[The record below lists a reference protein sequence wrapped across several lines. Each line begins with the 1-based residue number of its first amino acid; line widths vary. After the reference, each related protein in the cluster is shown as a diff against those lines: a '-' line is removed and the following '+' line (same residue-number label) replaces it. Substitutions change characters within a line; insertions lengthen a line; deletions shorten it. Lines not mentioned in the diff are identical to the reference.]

1 MNQEQLDE
9 LIALEKKASKAP
21 WKRLGEVSVMGR
33 RKGIFETTPKNRK
46 AAEDIDFVV
55 ALRNA
60 FPDIVETLR
69 STLKIGESNGS
80 QGNSKISQ
88 ED

>member
-1 MNQEQLDE
+1 MTEQELNE

-21 WKRLGEVSVMGR
+21 WARLGAVSVVGR

-46 AAEDIDFVV
+46 AQQDIDFVV

-60 FPDIVETLR
+60 FPDIVEVLR
-69 STLKIGESNGS
+69 EKLKIGET
-80 QGNSKISQ
+80 K
-88 ED
+88 

>member
-1 MNQEQLDE
+1 MNQELIEQ

-21 WKRLGEVSVMGR
+21 WAKLGAVSVVGR

-46 AAEDIDFVV
+46 AAQDIDFVV

-60 FPDIVETLR
+60 FPEIIEA
-69 STLKIGESNGS
+69 LKGEA
-80 QGNSKISQ
+80 K
-88 ED
+88 

>member
-1 MNQEQLDE
+1 MTPEQLDE

-21 WKRLGEVSVMGR
+21 WKRLGAISVMGR

-69 STLKIGESNGS
+69 STLKIGESNEP
-80 QGNSKISQ
+80 QRDTKV
-88 ED
+88 D

>member
-1 MNQEQLDE
+1 MTLEQLEE

-21 WKRLGEVSVMGR
+21 WKRLGAISVMGR

-60 FPDIVETLR
+60 FPDIVEI
-69 STLKIGESNGS
+69 LKQHTTQGES
-80 QGNSKISQ
+80 K
-88 ED
+88 

>member
-1 MNQEQLDE
+1 MTEEQLNE
-9 LIALEKKASKAP
+9 LIALEKKASKYP
-21 WKRLGEVSVMGR
+21 WSRLGAVSVVGR

-60 FPDIVETLR
+60 FPDIVEVLR
-69 STLKIGESNGS
+69 DKLKIGE
-80 QGNSKISQ
+80 QK
-88 ED
+88 

>member
-9 LIALEKKASKAP
+9 LIALEKKASKEP
-21 WKRLGEVSVMGR
+21 WKRLGAVSVMGR

-46 AAEDIDFVV
+46 AVEDIDFVV

-60 FPDIVETLR
+60 FPDIVEVLR
-69 STLKIGESNGS
+69 EKLKIGES
-80 QGNSKISQ
+80 K
-88 ED
+88 

>member
-1 MNQEQLDE
+1 MTNELIDE

-21 WKRLGEVSVMGR
+21 WSRLGAVSVVGR

-46 AAEDIDFVV
+46 AAQDIDFVV

-60 FPDIVETLR
+60 FPEIIEALKGET
-69 STLKIGESNGS
+69 K
-80 QGNSKISQ
+80 
-88 ED
+88 

>member
-9 LIALEKKASKAP
+9 LIALEKKASKLP
-21 WKRLGEVSVMGR
+21 WSRLGSVSVVGR

-46 AAEDIDFVV
+46 ALHDIDFVV

-60 FPDIVETLR
+60 FPEIVEILHEHIA
-69 STLKIGESNGS
+69 KQGEKNET
-80 QGNSKISQ
+80 GN
-88 ED
+88 